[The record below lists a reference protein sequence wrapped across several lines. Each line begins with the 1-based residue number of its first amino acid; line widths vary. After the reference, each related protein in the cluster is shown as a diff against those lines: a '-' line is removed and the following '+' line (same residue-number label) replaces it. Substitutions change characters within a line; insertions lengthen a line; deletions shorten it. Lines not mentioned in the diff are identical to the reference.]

1 MLHWLLVQP
10 NFTYLSRLP
19 SRTPNNNRFDREL
32 YGKHK
37 WLYICHSETIAI
49 NYNDQTLKW
58 AGTYTVLFV
67 YQNVIIY
74 LHFSFGIGFSDHTL
88 KHFLPIFVRG
98 KQNKTYENEKHYC
111 KELAN
116 HVIHK
121 KVKDIIIF
129 FAGT

>member
-1 MLHWLLVQP
+1 MVIYMPQWDDRNQLQWP
-10 NFTYLSRLP
+10 DTEMSRHI
-19 SRTPNNNRFDREL
+19 
-32 YGKHK
+32 YGI
-37 WLYICHSETIAI
+37 ICV
-49 NYNDQTLKW
+49 W
-58 AGTYTVLFV
+58 YT
-67 YQNVIIY
+67 NVIIY